1 MSLRRSQMCWPHG
14 AKDSAPQS
22 NGGRFAKLRLGLTA
36 ATMGVVALAVSA
48 CSSVQPLYAT
58 DGTSSVAGQA
68 YSGAVGAE
76 LAQIDIPAQNDR
88 VGQRLR
94 NELLFRLSGGANPS
108 GPAYA
113 AYNLELRA
121 RQRDL
126 SQLISRVEGRPTSN
140 SVNLQVSYTLKRP
153 GSDDIVTRGTVERV
167 ATYDTTDQL
176 FAAERAKIDAE
187 NRVVVEA
194 ADSIRTELA
203 TFFASGGR

>member
-1 MSLRRSQMCWPHG
+1 MSLRKLHGMQATKPRRSHRLDGDIRGSRMRIGFIVAAMG
-14 AKDSAPQS
+14 AVS
-22 NGGRFAKLRLGLTA
+22 LI
-36 ATMGVVALAVSA
+36 VSA

-58 DGTSSVAGQA
+58 DGTTSVAGQA
-68 YSGAVGAE
+68 YSGAVGTE
-76 LAQIDIPAQNDR
+76 LSQIDIPPQNDR

-113 AYNLELRA
+113 AYNLELRT

-126 SQLISRVEGRPTSN
+126 AQLISEVEGRPTSN
-140 SVNLQVSYTLKRP
+140 SVSLQVSYTLKRP
-153 GSDDIVTRGTVERV
+153 GSDDVVTRGTVERV
-167 ATYDTTDQL
+167 ATYDTTDQR

-187 NRVVVEA
+187 NRAVVEA

-203 TFFASGGR
+203 TYFATGGR

>member
-1 MSLRRSQMCWPHG
+1 MSLRKMHRIKVAGPNRLSRM
-14 AKDSAPQS
+14 
-22 NGGRFAKLRLGLTA
+22 RLGLVA
-36 ATMGVVALAVSA
+36 AAVGAVSLAVSG

-58 DGTSSVAGQA
+58 DGTASVAGQA
-68 YSGAVGAE
+68 YSGAVGTE

-113 AYNLELRA
+113 AYSLELRT

-126 SQLISRVEGRPTSN
+126 AQLISQVEGRPTAN
-140 SVNLQVSYTLKRP
+140 SVSLQVSYTLKRP
-153 GSDDIVTRGTVERV
+153 GGDEVVTRGTVERV
-167 ATYDTTDQL
+167 ATYDTTDQR

-203 TFFASGGR
+203 TYFASGGR